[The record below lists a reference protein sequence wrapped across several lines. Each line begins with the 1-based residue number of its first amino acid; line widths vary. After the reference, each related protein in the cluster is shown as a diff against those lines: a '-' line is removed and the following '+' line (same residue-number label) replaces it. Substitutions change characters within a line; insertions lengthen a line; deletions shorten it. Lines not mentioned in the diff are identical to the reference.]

1 MLCVCLT
8 SPRCLFGLLPA
19 AACPTQRYAD
29 EGNQHVDAAPAD
41 VVFLVDALPNPVY
54 VRDGDHLR
62 RTITISLQAA
72 LLGFSEQLVHLDG
85 RRVMVTNSLP
95 THPGGLPFLGVLPLC
110 PVCVSCWMWEPIR
123 PSMCV
128 CVSLCRSRD
137 CVEG

>member
-1 MLCVCLT
+1 M
-8 SPRCLFGLLPA
+8 
-19 AACPTQRYAD
+19 
-29 EGNQHVDAAPAD
+29 DAAPAD

-95 THPGGLPFLGVLPLC
+95 THPGQEIVLKGEG
-110 PVCVSCWMWEPIR
+110 MPIPGTKSFGDMIVTVMVQF
-123 PSMCV
+123 PSRLTRTQQDLV
-128 CVSLCRSRD
+128 AQVFP
-137 CVEG
+137 E